1 MHGPAG
7 RAETDAVKRR
17 ALYSASPDATAE
29 APPAGGAA
37 SRGASAAS
45 PDGAARPAAPVS
57 RAAGGSGRMR
67 PALRPPSPWDRPTI
81 GGATAPAA
89 APVAPPPV
97 PSRLA
102 RLRAWVRRGERPLLV
117 ALGIVTALA
126 GVALDRAFAPP
137 PRALTQEHIDAAVL
151 RTLET
156 QPLPSQAAKA
166 WEIIRPSVVR
176 VRRIGPP
183 GKDGKPGEDVGVGSG
198 VVVVENGLILTN
210 LHVVA
215 GADSIKVVF
224 ADGLESDAIVV
235 QAQPEQDLA
244 VLRAK
249 TLPDD
254 LQAATLKSTADVR
267 PGDVVV
273 AAGFPFGIGPSVT
286 AGVVSGLKRE
296 FRSPEGQRLLTNLIQ
311 FDAAANPGSSG
322 GPLVTPEG
330 EVIGIVTAVL
340 NPTEQRVFVGIGFAV
355 PIEAAAAGAGMSP
368 F

>member
-1 MHGPAG
+1 MARRTLYSRSPEAAPTSAAAPTAGSPAPSGTGAG
-7 RAETDAVKRR
+7 RGRQA
-17 ALYSASPDATAE
+17 
-29 APPAGGAA
+29 
-37 SRGASAAS
+37 ASAAGGPRGPS
-45 PDGAARPAAPVS
+45 AWDRPLDPPGRPAAP
-57 RAAGGSGRMR
+57 
-67 PALRPPSPWDRPTI
+67 P
-81 GGATAPAA
+81 APAA
-89 APVAPPPV
+89 DPPP
-97 PSRLA
+97 RRFA
-102 RLRAWVRRGERPLLV
+102 RLRGLLSRGERPLLV
-117 ALGIVTALA
+117 VLGVLAALA
-126 GVALDRAFAPP
+126 GVALQGGLNPP
-137 PRALTQEHIDAAVL
+137 ARVLTQEDIDSAVL

-166 WEIIRPSVVR
+166 WEVIRPSVVR

-183 GKDGKPGEDVGVGSG
+183 GKDGAAGEDVGVGSG
-198 VVVVENGLILTN
+198 VVVVETGLILTN

-224 ADGLESDAIVV
+224 ADGLESDAVV
-235 QAQPEQDLA
+235 VKAQPEQDLA
-244 VLRAK
+244 VLQAK

-254 LQAATLKSTADVR
+254 LVPATLKSTADVR

-296 FRSPEGQRLLTNLIQ
+296 FRSPEGQRQLTNLIQ

-355 PIEAAAAGAGMSP
+355 PIESAAAGAGMSP

>member
-1 MHGPAG
+1 M
-7 RAETDAVKRR
+7 KRR
-17 ALYSASPDATAE
+17 ALYSASPADTAGPGAE
-29 APPAGGAA
+29 AARGDPAPAPRPTATVADPPRRTRAAPRQPSPWERPAGG
-37 SRGASAAS
+37 S
-45 PDGAARPAAPVS
+45 PRPGP
-57 RAAGGSGRMR
+57 
-67 PALRPPSPWDRPTI
+67 
-81 GGATAPAA
+81 
-89 APVAPPPV
+89 APVAPPAAP
-97 PSRLA
+97 RRID
-102 RLRAWVRRGERPLLV
+102 RLRAWARRGERPLLV
-117 ALGIVTALA
+117 ALGVAAALA
-126 GVALDRAFAPP
+126 GVALNTATRPA
-137 PRALTQEHIDAAVL
+137 PRALTQEDIDAAVL
-151 RTLET
+151 RTMET
-156 QPLPSQAAKA
+156 QPLPSQAARA

-183 GKDGKPGEDVGVGSG
+183 GKDGKPGEDIGVGSG
-198 VVVVENGLILTN
+198 VVVVDNGLILTN

-215 GADSIKVVF
+215 GADSVKVVF
-224 ADGLESDAIVV
+224 ADGLESDAVVV

-322 GPLVTPEG
+322 GPLLTPAG

-340 NPTEQRVFVGIGFAV
+340 NPTEQRVFIGIGFAV
-355 PIEAAAAGAGMSP
+355 PIESAAAGAGMSP

>member
-1 MHGPAG
+1 M
-7 RAETDAVKRR
+7 
-17 ALYSASPDATAE
+17 
-29 APPAGGAA
+29 
-37 SRGASAAS
+37 
-45 PDGAARPAAPVS
+45 
-57 RAAGGSGRMR
+57 
-67 PALRPPSPWDRPTI
+67 
-81 GGATAPAA
+81 
-89 APVAPPPV
+89 
-97 PSRLA
+97 LA
-102 RLRAWVRRGERPLLV
+102 RGERALLIV
-117 ALGIVTALA
+117 LGIAIALA
-126 GVALDRAFAPP
+126 ASALLQRTNPAQ
-137 PRALTQEHIDAAVL
+137 RALTQEDIDAAVL

-176 VRRIGPP
+176 VRRLGPAR
-183 GKDGKPGEDVGVGSG
+183 DGQPPEDIGVGSG
-198 VVVVENGLILTN
+198 VVVVESGLILTN

-215 GADSIKVVF
+215 GADAVRIVF
-224 ADGLESDAIVV
+224 ADGTESDAAIV

-244 VLRAK
+244 VLQAR

-267 PGDVVV
+267 AGDVVV

-286 AGVVSGLKRE
+286 SGVVSGLKRE
-296 FRSPEGQRLLTNLIQ
+296 FQSPEGKRLLTNLIQ
-311 FDAAANPGSSG
+311 FDAAVNPGSSG

-355 PIEAAAAGAGMSP
+355 PIESAAAGAGMSP

>member
-1 MHGPAG
+1 M
-7 RAETDAVKRR
+7 KRR
-17 ALYSASPDATAE
+17 ALYSASPDDT
-29 APPAGGAA
+29 
-37 SRGASAAS
+37 S
-45 PDGAARPAAPVS
+45 DAAPVREARGGS
-57 RAAGGSGRMR
+57 APAASQGGAPADPGPRAAGRPDRMR
-67 PALRPPSPWDRPTI
+67 PALRPPSPWDRPAP
-81 GGATAPAA
+81 GGAPAPAPAA
-89 APVAPPPV
+89 VAATV
-97 PSRLA
+97 PTRLG
-102 RLRAWVRRGERPLLV
+102 RLRAWARRGERPLLV
-117 ALGIVTALA
+117 GLGILAALA
-126 GVALDRAFAPP
+126 GVALDRALMPP

-340 NPTEQRVFVGIGFAV
+340 NPTEQRVFIGIGFAV

>member
-1 MHGPAG
+1 M
-7 RAETDAVKRR
+7 TRR
-17 ALYSASPDATAE
+17 ALYSASPEAAADADPRDAGPARRE
-29 APPAGGAA
+29 PAGA
-37 SRGASAAS
+37 
-45 PDGAARPAAPVS
+45 AARPPASAPRRS
-57 RAAGGSGRMR
+57 RGIAS
-67 PALRPPSPWDRPTI
+67 PPSPWDRPAT
-81 GGATAPAA
+81 GAARSAAPPAEQAPA
-89 APVAPPPV
+89 
-97 PSRLA
+97 SRVA
-102 RLRAWVRRGERPLLV
+102 RLRTWARRSERALLV
-117 ALGIVTALA
+117 ALGVLATLAGFALA
-126 GVALDRAFAPP
+126 QANRPAPRP
-137 PRALTQEHIDAAVL
+137 LTQEIIDAAVL

-183 GKDGKPGEDVGVGSG
+183 GKDGSPGEDVGVGSG
-198 VVVVENGLILTN
+198 VVVVEKGLILTN

-215 GADSIKVVF
+215 GADSVKVVF
-224 ADGLESDAIVV
+224 ADGLESDAVVV

-244 VLRAK
+244 VLQAK

-355 PIEAAAAGAGMSP
+355 PIESAAAGAGMSP

>member
-1 MHGPAG
+1 MQTRQGAVGRLSPAQG
-7 RAETDAVKRR
+7 ADVPRR
-17 ALYSASPDATAE
+17 ALYSRSPETTPGVEPSASGAFRAAAPAE
-29 APPAGGAA
+29 RQAE
-37 SRGASAAS
+37 R
-45 PDGAARPAAPVS
+45 GAARASSQWERPPS
-57 RAAGGSGRMR
+57 GSGR
-67 PALRPPSPWDRPTI
+67 P
-81 GGATAPAA
+81 GAA
-89 APVAPPPV
+89 APAQPAPSGGKP
-97 PSRLA
+97 RRFA
-102 RLRAWVRRGERPLLV
+102 RLRSLLSRTERPLLV
-117 ALGIVTALA
+117 VLGVLAALA
-126 GVALDRAFAPP
+126 GVALQRGLYPP
-137 PRALTQEHIDAAVL
+137 PRALTQEDIDAAVL

-166 WEIIRPSVVR
+166 WEIIRPSLVR
-176 VRRIGPP
+176 VRRIGPA
-183 GKDGKPGEDVGVGSG
+183 GKDGSPGEDIGVGSG
-198 VVVVENGLILTN
+198 VVVVETGLILTN

-224 ADGLESDAIVV
+224 ADGLDSDAVV
-235 QAQPEQDLA
+235 VKAQPEQDLA
-244 VLRAK
+244 VLQAR

-254 LQAATLKSTADVR
+254 LVPATLKSTADVR

-286 AGVVSGLKRE
+286 SGVVSGLKRE
-296 FRSPEGQRLLTNLIQ
+296 FRSPEGQRQLTNLIQ

-355 PIEAAAAGAGMSP
+355 PIESAAAGAGMSP

>member
-1 MHGPAG
+1 M
-7 RAETDAVKRR
+7 TRR
-17 ALYSASPDATAE
+17 ALYSHSPVASTDPAPTEASGGRDA
-29 APPAGGAA
+29 GASGPIA
-37 SRGASAAS
+37 RPGPGRRGASVRGPS
-45 PDGAARPAAPVS
+45 PWERPEGSAPAGRPAAAETPTP
-57 RAAGGSGRMR
+57 AR
-67 PALRPPSPWDRPTI
+67 PRRFERLR
-81 GGATAPAA
+81 
-89 APVAPPPV
+89 
-97 PSRLA
+97 RLA
-102 RLRAWVRRGERPLLV
+102 SRGERPLLV
-117 ALGIVTALA
+117 VLGVLAALV
-126 GVALDRAFAPP
+126 GVMLQRGLYPP
-137 PRALTQEHIDAAVL
+137 PRALTQEDIDAAVL

-166 WEIIRPSVVR
+166 WEVIRPSVVR

-183 GKDGKPGEDVGVGSG
+183 GKDGAPGEDIGVGSG
-198 VVVVENGLILTN
+198 VVVVETGLILTN

-224 ADGLESDAIVV
+224 ADGLESDAVMV

-244 VLRAK
+244 VLQAK

-254 LQAATLKSTADVR
+254 LVPATLKSTADVR

-296 FRSPEGQRLLTNLIQ
+296 FRSPEGKRQLTNLIQ
-311 FDAAANPGSSG
+311 FDAAVNPGSSG
-322 GPLVTPEG
+322 GPLLTPEG

-355 PIEAAAAGAGMSP
+355 PIESAAAGAGMSP

>member
-1 MHGPAG
+1 M
-7 RAETDAVKRR
+7 RRR
-17 ALYSASPDATAE
+17 ALYSASPEAAGQGPADDPQRGTAGAGAT
-29 APPAGGAA
+29 GA
-37 SRGASAAS
+37 
-45 PDGAARPAAPVS
+45 DAARAGMPARGRTAV
-57 RAAGGSGRMR
+57 RA
-67 PALRPPSPWDRPTI
+67 PSPWDRPSP
-81 GGATAPAA
+81 GMPRPAA
-89 APVAPPPV
+89 PPAAPPPA

-102 RLRAWVRRGERPLLV
+102 RLRGWARRGERPLLV
-117 ALGIVTALA
+117 ALGVVAALA
-126 GVALDRAFAPP
+126 GMALDRSMTPAQ
-137 PRALTQEHIDAAVL
+137 RGLTQEDIDAAVL

-183 GKDGKPGEDVGVGSG
+183 GKDGKPGEDIGVGSG
-198 VVVVENGLILTN
+198 VVVVESGLILTN

-224 ADGLESDAIVV
+224 ADGLESDAVV
-235 QAQPEQDLA
+235 VKAQPEQDLA
-244 VLRAK
+244 VLQAK

-286 AGVVSGLKRE
+286 AGVVSGLRRE

-355 PIEAAAAGAGMSP
+355 PIESAAAGAGMSP